1 MSHRSVPR
9 IRITNHK
16 PQKEISLP
24 RKARHLGLEITGYGN
39 TVRVAEGNFCAQ
51 ISIFGCNN
59 TVIVEENATTG
70 SDCRVQLGDAG
81 CPVFNSVGHIGK
93 NIRMA
98 RATIFL
104 LESGSSVR
112 IGDDCMLS
120 TDVEVWCTDSHAV
133 FAPDGS
139 LRYGREIVLGNKVW
153 VGLRSLIGKNTVIA
167 DGCIVG
173 WGSVVSGKFL
183 TPNCIIAG
191 SPATVRKEGVSWKHP
206 RPDEFRPEKA
216 AELAEFA
223 DWNRPGRSSLFGR
236 IGLRCRLAYYALFSA
251 LSRRPASKERLQ
263 GKMAAIRERLH

>member
-1 MSHRSVPR
+1 MSHRSAPR
-9 IRITNHK
+9 VCISAHK

-24 RKARHLGLEITGYGN
+24 RRARHLGLEITGYGN

-81 CPVFNSVGHIGK
+81 CPVFNSVVHIGK
-93 NIRMA
+93 NLRMGA
-98 RATIFL
+98 ASIFL

-112 IGDDCMLS
+112 IGDDCLLS
-120 TDVEVWCTDSHAV
+120 TEVEVWCTDSHAV
-133 FAPDGS
+133 FAPNGE

-153 VGLRSLIGKNTVIA
+153 VGKRCLIGKNTVIA

-191 SPATVRKEGVSWKHP
+191 APAAVRKEGVSWQFR

-223 DWNRPGRSSLFGR
+223 DWNRPGRASLFGR
-236 IGLRCRLAYYALFSA
+236 IGLHCRLVYYSLAAA
-251 LSRRPASKERLQ
+251 LSRRPAAKERLQ
-263 GKMAAIRERLH
+263 GKAAAIRERLH